1 MRSFLTV
8 SIARNVGM
16 VVAVFGMLIAGT
28 WAAVKSAT
36 DHLLYQNATSTAS
49 GWARYLAE
57 NVGDLEQIA
66 AGEQPSTTSMTFFKG
81 ARRGGQVFRYEIF
94 NRQGYS
100 QLASDQDK
108 IAPVE
113 ISEFS
118 IDAARSIAGA
128 QPVVAVKEGNS
139 PDLPSFYAQAYVPIF
154 VDRRPIAI
162 VAAYVDQTDQRDNF
176 YRTFLIEA
184 LLLCLMTGL
193 SFLIPMIAWLQRTKE
208 KQQADRHIRF
218 LAYHDALTGLANRT
232 QLIEKL
238 QTALAVPASRGGG
251 FAVHFIDLDRF
262 KEVNDTFGH
271 DGGDF
276 LLKAVAERLRAETRL
291 DDVVA
296 RLGGDE
302 FVVIQSSADGKD
314 EAGAF
319 ANRLISALR
328 TPINFNEHELTATIS
343 IGSALAPADGAD
355 PERLLK
361 CADLALYEAK
371 ANGRD
376 CVRFFLP
383 EMDGALQARIDLER
397 TLRHAVLHERFVLHY
412 QPVFEAKASHQL
424 RGFEALL
431 RLPREDGTLIP
442 PMAFIPVAEDIRL
455 IGEIGIWV
463 LREACRTAATWP
475 DHLTIAVNLSAAQFE
490 LGSVSAIVA
499 AALGETGLAPA
510 RLGLEITETLLLG
523 NSEAILDEL
532 RTIKAMGVAIAMDD
546 FGTGYSS
553 LSYLW
558 RFPFDKI
565 KIDRSFMQGFDASGQ
580 DAQAVVKTIIALG
593 RELDMLVTVEGVETE
608 QQSVFLSGTDADL
621 VQGFFFS
628 KPIPDTEIAAGLIT
642 NFQKMLPIR
651 PSANAGKPELE
662 IITSAA
668 QQ

>member
-1 MRSFLTV
+1 MRSFFTV
-8 SIARNVGM
+8 SIARNVGI

-49 GWARYLAE
+49 SWARYLAE

-118 IDAARSIAGA
+118 IDAAHSIAGA

-154 VDRRPIAI
+154 VDHRPIAI

-176 YRTFLIEA
+176 YRTFLSEA
-184 LLLCLMTGL
+184 VLLCLMTGL
-193 SFLIPMIAWLQRTKE
+193 SFLIPMIAWLRRTKE

-238 QTALAVPASRGGG
+238 QTALAVPASSGGG

-262 KEVNDTFGH
+262 KEVNDTLGH

-276 LLKAVAERLRAETRL
+276 LLKTVAERLRAETKPG
-291 DDVVA
+291 DVVA

-302 FVVIQSSADGKD
+302 FVVIQSGADGKD
-314 EAGAF
+314 EAEPF

-328 TPINFNEHELTATIS
+328 TPITFNEHELTATIS
-343 IGSALAPADGAD
+343 IGCALAPADGAD

-412 QPVFEAKASHQL
+412 QPVFGAKASHQL

-442 PMAFIPVAEDIRL
+442 PMAFIPVAEDMRL
-455 IGEIGIWV
+455 IGEIGRWV

-475 DHLTIAVNLSAAQFE
+475 DDLTIAVNLSAAQFE

-499 AALGETGLAPA
+499 AALRETGLAPA
-510 RLGLEITETLLLG
+510 RLELEITETLLLG
-523 NSEAILDEL
+523 NSEAILAEL

-580 DAQAVVKTIIALG
+580 DARAVVKTIIALG
-593 RELDMLVTVEGVETE
+593 RELNMLVTVEGVETD
-608 QQSVFLSGTDADL
+608 QQAVFLSGTDADL

-628 KPIPDTEIAAGLIT
+628 KPIPDTEIAAGMIA
-642 NFQKMLPIR
+642 NFQNTLAMR
-651 PSANAGKPELE
+651 PPANPRQPARQ
-662 IITSAA
+662 TVAA
-668 QQ
+668 AAE

>member
-36 DHLLYQNATSTAS
+36 DHLLYQNATSAAS

-139 PDLPSFYAQAYVPIF
+139 PGLPSFYAQAYVPIF

-442 PMAFIPVAEDIRL
+442 PMAFIPVAEDMRL

-510 RLGLEITETLLLG
+510 RLELEITETLLLG

-628 KPIPDTEIAAGLIT
+628 RPIPDTEIAAGLIT
-642 NFQKMLPIR
+642 NFQKMLPTR
-651 PSANAGKPELE
+651 AAANAGKPELE
-662 IITSAA
+662 IITLAA